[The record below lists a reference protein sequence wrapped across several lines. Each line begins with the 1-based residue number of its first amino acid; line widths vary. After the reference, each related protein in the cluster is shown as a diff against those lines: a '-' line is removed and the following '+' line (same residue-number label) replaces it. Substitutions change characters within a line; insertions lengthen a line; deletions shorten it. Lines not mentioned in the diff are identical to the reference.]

1 MGQSLPPSVICTQG
15 TPSFAKRSPFFTVM
29 QTEMFNTLD
38 F

>member
-1 MGQSLPPSVICTQG
+1 MGRSLPLSVIYTRG

-29 QTEMFNTLD
+29 QAEMSNTLD